1 MSVIE
6 IEKSDRV
13 LWITLCRPEAMNAI
27 DRAMNAA
34 LWDAWRA
41 FDADP
46 SLDIA
51 IITGSGSQAFCAGAD
66 LADYIPNWLQA
77 RMVDVRHNVG
87 TGLGGIT
94 RGLHRIYKPI
104 IGAINGWAL
113 AGGFEL
119 ALACDIRIASS
130 AARFGSFEIHHGFHH
145 GDGGIVRLVAS
156 LGLART
162 LELVMSGREM
172 CADEAHR
179 LGLVAQVVP
188 PEQLKSTAEAYARKI
203 LNYDQTAVRS
213 AKETIL
219 EVVGRSLDDALRLEA
234 LYGYS
239 SGDLT
244 EIRKR
249 LDHFFASR
257 AKSPE
262 DGSPQP

>member
-1 MSVIE
+1 MSE
-6 IEKSDRV
+6 IATQKSDRI

-27 DRAMNAA
+27 DRAMNSA

-51 IITGSGSQAFCAGAD
+51 IITGSGSKAFCAGAD
-66 LADYIPNWLQA
+66 LADYIPTWLHA
-77 RMVDVRHNVG
+77 GMVDVRRNVG

-94 RGLHRIYKPI
+94 RGLHRVYKPI

-162 LELVMSGREM
+162 LELVLSGREM
-172 CADEAHR
+172 DADEAHR

-188 PEQLKSTAEAYARKI
+188 PDELKSAAEAYARKI
-203 LNYDQTAVRS
+203 LKYDQIAVRS

-239 SGDLT
+239 SGDVA
-244 EIRKR
+244 EVRKR
-249 LDHFFASR
+249 LEQFFTTRPGAAER
-257 AKSPE
+257 DLPHR
-262 DGSPQP
+262 

>member
-1 MSVIE
+1 VSVIE
-6 IEKSDRV
+6 TEKSDRI
-13 LWITLCRPEAMNAI
+13 LWITLCRPQAMNAI

-34 LWDAWRA
+34 LWDAWRS

-77 RMVDVRHNVG
+77 RMTDVRHNVG

-94 RGLHRIYKPI
+94 RGLHRIYKPV

-130 AARFGSFEIHHGFHH
+130 TARFGSFEIHRGFHH

-162 LELVMSGREM
+162 LELVLSGREM
-172 CADEAHR
+172 GADEAHR
-179 LGLVAQVVP
+179 LGLVAEVVP
-188 PEQLKSTAEAYARKI
+188 PDQLRNTAEAYARKI
-203 LNYDQTAVRS
+203 LKYDQNAVRS

-239 SGDLT
+239 SGDVT

-249 LDHFFASR
+249 LDQFFASR
-257 AKSPE
+257 PGVSEGNPPE
-262 DGSPQP
+262 R

>member
-6 IEKSDRV
+6 IEKSDRI
-13 LWITLCRPEAMNAI
+13 LWITLCRPQAMNAI

-34 LWDAWRA
+34 LWDAWRS

-66 LADYIPNWLQA
+66 LADYIPAWLQA
-77 RMVDVRHNVG
+77 RMADVRHNVG

-94 RGLHRIYKPI
+94 RGLHRIYKPV

-119 ALACDIRIASS
+119 ALACDIRIH
-130 AARFGSFEIHHGFHH
+130 RGFHH
-145 GDGGIVRLVAS
+145 GDGGIVRLAAS

-162 LELVMSGREM
+162 LELVLSGREM
-172 CADEAHR
+172 GADEAHR
-179 LGLVAQVVP
+179 LGLVAEVVP
-188 PEQLKSTAEAYARKI
+188 PDQLKNAAEAYARKI
-203 LNYDQTAVRS
+203 LRYDQNAVRS

-239 SGDLT
+239 SGDVT
-244 EIRKR
+244 EVRKR
-249 LDHFFASR
+249 LDQFFASR
-257 AKSPE
+257 PGPSEGNP
-262 DGSPQP
+262 PQR

>member
-6 IEKSDRV
+6 IEKSDRIV
-13 LWITLCRPEAMNAI
+13 WITLCRPEAMNAI

-130 AARFGSFEIHHGFHH
+130 TARFGSFEIHHGFHH

-162 LELVMSGREM
+162 LELVLSGREM

-179 LGLVAQVVP
+179 LGLVALVVP
-188 PEQLKSTAEAYARKI
+188 PEQLKRTAEVYARKI

-239 SGDLT
+239 SGDLA

-257 AKSPE
+257 VKS
-262 DGSPQP
+262 

>member
-1 MSVIE
+1 VIE

-27 DRAMNAA
+27 NRAMNAA

-46 SLDIA
+46 SLEIA

-77 RMVDVRHNVG
+77 RMADVRHNVG

-130 AARFGSFEIHHGFHH
+130 TARFGSFEIHHGFHH

-172 CADEAHR
+172 CADEAQR

-257 AKSPE
+257 AKSSE